1 MPFVKCPNCGYEF
14 LIGDDIIGN
23 CPKCKIRLIFK
34 KGDEKIEEV
43 DIKKIEEEI
52 DKIPSFKGEIIE
64 IEEIEENEEIEKK
77 VDEL

>member
-64 IEEIEENEEIEKK
+64 IEEIEENKEIEKK